1 MRKCQARPK
10 WPCLRGHRDF
20 RSNLGLRSPGHR
32 EERGCCLGEGLKLGT
47 TVPLLAKERA
57 TEQGEFWNTERRP
70 GAGHGSRE
78 GLGTSLTRNREG
90 VWRHHLE
97 AWCVRDQRGAGAE
110 PQSPG
115 GHVVTLTWADVMRV
129 SQLSGSVEAVSALLM
144 PESHS
149 FIYSFAYLRFLK
161 KLMEYH

>member
-1 MRKCQARPK
+1 MEASLGGIVCE
-10 WPCLRGHRDF
+10 
-20 RSNLGLRSPGHR
+20 RS
-32 EERGCCLGEGLKLGT
+32 ERG
-47 TVPLLAKERA
+47 
-57 TEQGEFWNTERRP
+57 
-70 GAGHGSRE
+70 RE
-78 GLGTSLTRNREG
+78 P
-90 VWRHHLE
+90 
-97 AWCVRDQRGAGAE
+97 E

-161 KLMEYH
+161 KVNGISLIFGVVIPSAVQESEFVLYIYMYPLFFRLFSHIGHHRVLSHVPCAVR